1 MKRNGEV
8 IMKEKLEEMEK
19 YSNYQVFGVK
29 YKMWELKL

>member
-8 IMKEKLEEMEK
+8 ITKEKFEEMEK